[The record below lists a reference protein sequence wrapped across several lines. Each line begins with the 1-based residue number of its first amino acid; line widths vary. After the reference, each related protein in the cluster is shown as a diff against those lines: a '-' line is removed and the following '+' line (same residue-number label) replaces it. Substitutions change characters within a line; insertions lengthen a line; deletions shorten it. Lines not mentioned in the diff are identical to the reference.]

1 MTFPKAISS
10 DQELSRARSR
20 IEELKHVQIG
30 THEHNER
37 KVLSAL
43 INQYESESWAQ
54 YPDLVA
60 AIKARM
66 EQANLTNRDLVPI
79 IGSRS
84 KVSEVLSGSRTI
96 TIPMA
101 RALHKHLG
109 IPAEVLLKEPE
120 ARERTP
126 DAQPDWQKFPIRE
139 MAKHEW
145 CRVSDSLKDDAEPI
159 MRNIIQ
165 QAGGFEVA
173 IALYRK
179 NDHRRANAKTNPY
192 ALAAWCWR
200 VLGLANSQGFS
211 TQYEAGSLSEPV
223 LREIAQLSPAPDG
236 PLKAREYLAELGI
249 PLVTLRHLSKTHLDG
264 AALKAADGRP
274 VVGLTIRHDRLDN
287 FWYTLLHEL
296 AHVHLHFDDDQDETY
311 VDDLM
316 LVNQG
321 DPKEEAADAMA
332 SRSLIPEHLWNDS
345 DARTNPSPKAIMDLA
360 YQAGV
365 HPAVAAGTARF
376 KHQDFRLLSQ
386 FVGSGTVRHQFDI

>member
-1 MTFPKAISS
+1 
-10 DQELSRARSR
+10 
-20 IEELKHVQIG
+20 
-30 THEHNER
+30 
-37 KVLSAL
+37 
-43 INQYESESWAQ
+43 
-54 YPDLVA
+54 
-60 AIKARM
+60 
-66 EQANLTNRDLVPI
+66 
-79 IGSRS
+79 
-84 KVSEVLSGSRTI
+84 
-96 TIPMA
+96 
-101 RALHKHLG
+101 
-109 IPAEVLLKEPE
+109 
-120 ARERTP
+120 
-126 DAQPDWQKFPIRE
+126 

-264 AALKAADGRP
+264 AALKATDGRP

-332 SRSLIPEHLWNDS
+332 SRSLIPEHLRLSSLS
-345 DARTNPSPKAIMDLA
+345 DF
-360 YQAGV
+360 GV
-365 HPAVAAGTARF
+365 HFSHPTSPSGNVSVDGYVNKWLPVNKGEEHHAIGLDGMEITF
-376 KHQDFRLLSQ
+376 T
-386 FVGSGTVRHQFDI
+386 FVDVISGVGFTIAHTEPKRHSCEKSY